1 MSDACDSTGHH
12 FAKSSPGWATH
23 VRRLAIVLWVGLTI
37 VCAARAVMSPRS
49 HSVYPIYSYA
59 AGEWL
64 AGRDIYVQV
73 PEFDFYRYSP
83 TVAAFF
89 SLWQPLGDGW
99 GGAVWRVLGTILLA
113 SGLLAWARD
122 VLPKSLAPHY
132 VALLLLIVWPL
143 LLQNLNNGQANT
155 HVCGLLLWATADVSR
170 GRLWRSAIAFAVAV
184 LVKPYVLALVGL
196 VAIIEP
202 RLAWRFALALAVGLG
217 LPFLLQSPPCVAR
230 QYAGWVHHFAENDR
244 SSGEIRNA
252 YRDLQ
257 MLFRVYAVPLSHSV
271 YQIIELVAGLGMAV
285 VIFVGRMAGRTRREL
300 LHIAFALAACW
311 MTVLGPATESCTYLL
326 LGPTAAA
333 AVVCHPGLAGRWARL
348 ACGLLIGVVAAS
360 MFPQDWSVQVMGP
373 QPVAGLIILAVTV
386 RECANWRAGAARTT
400 MDRAAA

>member
-1 MSDACDSTGHH
+1 M
-12 FAKSSPGWATH
+12 
-23 VRRLAIVLWVGLTI
+23 R
-37 VCAARAVMSPRS
+37 PRS

-99 GGAVWRVLGTILLA
+99 GGALWRVLGVVLLA
-113 SGLLAWARD
+113 YGLMVWARD
-122 VLPKSLAPHY
+122 ILPRTLAAHHF
-132 VALLLLIVWPL
+132 ALLLLIVWPL
-143 LLQNLNNGQANT
+143 LLQNVNNGQANM
-155 HVCGLLLWATADVSR
+155 HVCGLLLWATADVLR

-202 RLAWRFALALAVGLG
+202 RLVVRFAVALMVGLG
-217 LPFLLQSPPCVAR
+217 LPFLLQSPAYVAR
-230 QYAGWVHHFAENDR
+230 QYAGWVHHFEENDR
-244 SSGEIRNA
+244 STGEIRNA

-257 MLFRVYAVPLSHSV
+257 MLFRVYAAPLSHLT
-271 YQIIELVAGLGMAV
+271 YQTIEVAAGLGMAGLLV
-285 VIFVGRMAGRTRREL
+285 LGRLANRSRREL
-300 LHIAFALAACW
+300 LHMAFALAACW

-326 LGPTAAA
+326 LAPTAAA
-333 AVVCHPGLAGRWARL
+333 AVVCHPGSVGRWARL

-360 MFPQDWSVQVMGP
+360 MFPQDWSVQVLGP

-386 RECANWRAGAARTT
+386 RECGYWRRKVANPTVARVAA
-400 MDRAAA
+400 